1 MLKEKNWEARGEKS
15 GCSRRKIGMLEEG
28 NGMLEERNWDARGS
42 NEGFSLLLAPEERGR
57 RQENPEI
64 LDIFGDDGA

>member
-1 MLKEKNWEARGEKS
+1 MLKEKRL
-15 GCSRRKIGMLEEG
+15 GCSRSKIGKLEEG
-28 NGMLEERNWDARGS
+28 NGMLEEQNWDAQGS

-57 RQENPEI
+57 RQENPKI